1 MEGVFDR
8 NAATR
13 LRGATLYAR
22 QEERP
27 QDLSEDEY
35 LVPDLVGIE
44 VYLLNSVEEEE
55 EEEDSEEKDGD
66 DEDSTF
72 IGCVAGI
79 VFADEMCSVQ
89 GLGSDYLEVAL
100 GVSSLSHV
108 AAGNAE
114 LVLIVSVTLVGI
126 SLLALIT
133 NVQHICI
140 SFPITFHIFSKPF
153 VPEIVPTVN
162 INSKEIYI
170 DPPTGLLDLT
180 YVRQEQV
187 RIKGFLPPA
196 KS

>member
-44 VYLLNSVEEEE
+44 VYLLNSVEDEEK
-55 EEEDSEEKDGD
+55 EEDSEEKDGD
-66 DEDSTF
+66 GEDSTF

-140 SFPITFHIFSKPF
+140 SFPIFFNIFSKPF